1 MIQRWIEQWGVDETI
16 ELCKHNNKRPV
27 ISVRFNHLLADE
39 DMLFTMMDENGI
51 LYEVHSDFP
60 EFIRI
65 KDFSEFRKLDFL
77 RKGWVSVQDI
87 STGIPVRLLDPQP
100 GERILDMC
108 AAPGGKSSFIAEK
121 MQNQGFLLSMEKH
134 PNRASQLKDN
144 LKRLGVNIASIVA
157 ADATAFPITEKFDKI
172 LLDAPCSGFGVLS
185 KRVDL
190 RWKRTQQDVEN
201 LQKLQLRLLDVAA
214 NEVAD
219 GGLIVYSTCSVETDE
234 NERVVEK
241 FLEKHP
247 EFTTESL
254 EGLLPDKFLWKKTS
268 VRTFPHRHQMDGSY
282 AVRLRKITQ
291 N

>member
-1 MIQRWIEQWGVDETI
+1 
-16 ELCKHNNKRPV
+16 
-27 ISVRFNHLLADE
+27 
-39 DMLFTMMDENGI
+39 
-51 LYEVHSDFP
+51 
-60 EFIRI
+60 
-65 KDFSEFRKLDFL
+65 
-77 RKGWVSVQDI
+77 
-87 STGIPVRLLDPQP
+87 
-100 GERILDMC
+100 MC
-108 AAPGGKSSFIAEK
+108 ADGIIISPFEPSKI
-121 MQNQGFLLSMEKH
+121 
-134 PNRASQLKDN
+134 P
-144 LKRLGVNIASIVA
+144 
-157 ADATAFPITEKFDKI
+157 AFPITEKFDKI